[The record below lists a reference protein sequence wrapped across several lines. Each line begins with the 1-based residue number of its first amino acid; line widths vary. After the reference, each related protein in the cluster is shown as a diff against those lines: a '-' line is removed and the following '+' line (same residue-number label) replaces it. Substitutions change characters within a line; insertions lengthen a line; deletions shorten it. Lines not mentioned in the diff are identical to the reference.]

1 MVLQMSCDYSI
12 EINSVS
18 KVYDVY
24 EQPIDRLKQMFLGS
38 FGTFKTEFTA
48 VDNISFNI
56 KKGEVVGILGRNGSG
71 KSTLLQM
78 ICSTLSP
85 SAGKCKVHG
94 RVAALL
100 ELGSGFNPDF
110 TGKENVYLNAT
121 LLGLSRKEIDDK
133 YESIIEFSGVPL
145 EFISQP
151 IRNYSSGMVVRLAFS
166 VIVHVDADV
175 LVIDEALSVGDAYFV
190 QKCMRFLRRFMENGT
205 IIFVSHDTSAILS
218 LCNRAILLDS
228 GRLVLDDSPKKV
240 VETYLAQLY
249 GNVNEDTVKKSKTV
263 QDVDYIDQRMKFIN
277 SSNLRNDIDISVFN
291 DSSSGFGVGGV
302 EIINVKVLDD
312 NGQPLSWL
320 VGGELVSICVEC
332 ETSIPLDRPIVGFQ
346 LKDKLGQV
354 IIGDNSFIEFMN
366 KSLCFSSGDK
376 FDVRF
381 TFRFPTLPAGEY
393 SLGVAVANGSQDN
406 HIQHQWLHDALILSV
421 THSSVAHGLVG
432 IPMKSITFERLKS

>member
-1 MVLQMSCDYSI
+1 MSCDYSV
-12 EINSVS
+12 EINDIS

-24 EQPIDRLKQMFLGS
+24 EKPIDRLKQMFLGR

-56 KKGEVVGILGRNGSG
+56 KKGDVVGILGRNGSG

-121 LLGLSRKEIDDK
+121 LLGLSRKEVDDK
-133 YESIIEFSGVPL
+133 YESIIEFSGVPP

-166 VIVHVDADV
+166 VIAHVDADI
-175 LVIDEALSVGDAYFV
+175 LVVDEALSVGDAYFV
-190 QKCMRFLRRFMENGT
+190 QKCMRFLRSFMENGT

-228 GRLVLDDSPKKV
+228 GSLVLDDSPKKV

-249 GNVNEDTVKKSKTV
+249 GNVNEDTVKKHKVNDDT
-263 QDVDYIDQRMKFIN
+263 DYIDQRMKFIN
-277 SSNLRNDIDISVFN
+277 NSNLRNDIDISIFN
-291 DSSSGFGVGGV
+291 EESSGFGVGGV
-302 EIINVKVLDD
+302 EVTKVKILDD
-312 NGQPLSWL
+312 NNQPLSWL
-320 VGGELVSICVEC
+320 VGGEFVSICVEC
-332 ETSIPLDRPIVGFQ
+332 ETSIALDSPIIGFQ
-346 LKDKLGQV
+346 LKDKLGQT
-354 IIGDNSFIEFMN
+354 ILADNSYIEFMN
-366 KSLCFSSGDK
+366 KSLCFSPGDRFETK
-376 FDVRF
+376 FA
-381 TFRFPTLPAGEY
+381 FRFPTLPVGEY
-393 SLGVAVANGSQDN
+393 SLGIAVANGSQEN
-406 HIQHQWLHDALILSV
+406 HIQHQWIHDALIL
-421 THSSVAHGLVG
+421 TISSSSTVHGLIG
-432 IPMKSITFERLKS
+432 IPMKNITIERLTS